1 MNISVANQ
9 SYFTKGMN
17 QRISLKYI
25 LYICLTIVR
34 KITEENLTTVF
45 FFCTFNE
52 LLKTLCKEF
61 DVNFVF
67 FCLFIAMNE
76 MQRGTTPICIDN
88 TNITKAEMKPY
99 VELVYSNLYFDF
111 S

>member
-34 KITEENLTTVF
+34 KITEEKLTTVF
-45 FFCTFNE
+45 FA
-52 LLKTLCKEF
+52 LL
-61 DVNFVF
+61 
-67 FCLFIAMNE
+67 MS
-76 MQRGTTPICIDN
+76 
-88 TNITKAEMKPY
+88 Y
-99 VELVYSNLYFDF
+99 
-111 S
+111 